1 MEKIIYIIA
10 SIFCITIC
18 LTMGIVLLSIRV
30 RNRVYNSQ
38 YQLAKKWLIALYFIG
53 AAGYSL
59 IFYNQAIENYDPTI
73 EIFPFTITFISSV
86 QALLFTY
93 TIIALFR
100 SKHAIYRKA
109 LRALIPLLILCLA
122 HFISVRVAG
131 NPHLTNLEE
140 LQQNITHPTTL
151 IRLFFVAFY
160 FGLLIRFSVVFI
172 REKRKFCEK
181 IENYFSNTEQIRL
194 RWASVAFAL
203 AIIIGILNLVIY
215 TVPTRFYAA
224 CITFILGVFYLTFAI
239 QYIKYQLFDALIYY
253 ATENN
258 NSPEKT
264 EKTDDKQLER
274 KIDQWK
280 LSQKPYLI
288 QGITIEDVASQL
300 NVNRKT
306 LSSHINSVYGCNFN
320 SWINQMRIE
329 ETIAILTREPSKNI
343 TEISEMVGFGDK
355 SILCRQFKKYTGETV
370 TSWRNRQKN

>member
-1 MEKIIYIIA
+1 
-10 SIFCITIC
+10 
-18 LTMGIVLLSIRV
+18 MGMVLLFIRV
-30 RNRVYNSQ
+30 RNKVYNSQ

-59 IFYNQAIENYDPTI
+59 IFYNQVIENYYPTI

-100 SKHAIYRKA
+100 SKHAMYQKA

-122 HFISVRVAG
+122 HFISVRVDG
-131 NPHLTNLEE
+131 NPHLTSLEE
-140 LQQNITHPTTL
+140 LRQSITHPTTL
-151 IRLFFVAFY
+151 IRLFFVIFY
-160 FGLLIRFSVVFI
+160 FGLLIRFSIVFI
-172 REKRKFCEK
+172 RERKRFCEK
-181 IENYFSNTEQIRL
+181 IENYFSNTEQVQL
-194 RWASVAFAL
+194 RWASISFTL

-224 CITFILGVFYLTFAI
+224 CITFILGGFYLIFAI
-239 QYIKYQLFDALIYY
+239 QYINYQLFDALIYH
-253 ATENN
+253 ATESNN
-258 NSPEKT
+258 IPEKA
-264 EKTDDKQLER
+264 EKTDDRQLEK
-274 KIDQWK
+274 KIDQWRH
-280 LSQKPYLI
+280 SQKQYLI

-320 SWINQMRIE
+320 SWINKMRIE
-329 ETIAILTREPSKNI
+329 ETIDILTREPSKNI

-370 TSWRNRQKN
+370 TSWRNRQKK